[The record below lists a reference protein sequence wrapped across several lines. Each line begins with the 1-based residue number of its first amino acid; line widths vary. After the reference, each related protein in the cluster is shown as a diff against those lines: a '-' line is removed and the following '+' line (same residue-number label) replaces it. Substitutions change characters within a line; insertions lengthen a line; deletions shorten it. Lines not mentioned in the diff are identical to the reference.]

1 MRRWVGYGCVYE
13 SRASGRKGRRRKEPE
28 RACAGRCF
36 SSSRF
41 GREGFLRAL
50 ALALALLLL
59 SSSAM
64 NTAVFPCSTA
74 FSRTREMCPCLRT
87 PFFWLLWA
95 CGRLSLPAA
104 SGRMRPTRRRSFCFC
119 LEAFCF
125 PLLWPWK
132 TLRFWSCRRASLP
145 WLAGGPR
152 FAWDR
157 GVSGIGMVVGAAF
170 GVWSTKAFADND
182 TRRFSLLAPSFFFS
196 SAMP

>member
-1 MRRWVGYGCVYE
+1 MTAFTNRE
-13 SRASGRKGRRRKEPE
+13 QAAARAEGEKSPSGPAPGDISARLDSEEKAFFVR
-28 RACAGRCF
+28 
-36 SSSRF
+36 S
-41 GREGFLRAL
+41 
-50 ALALALLLL
+50 ALALALLLF

-74 FSRTREMCPCLRT
+74 FSRTREMCPCSRT

-119 LEAFCF
+119 SEPFCF